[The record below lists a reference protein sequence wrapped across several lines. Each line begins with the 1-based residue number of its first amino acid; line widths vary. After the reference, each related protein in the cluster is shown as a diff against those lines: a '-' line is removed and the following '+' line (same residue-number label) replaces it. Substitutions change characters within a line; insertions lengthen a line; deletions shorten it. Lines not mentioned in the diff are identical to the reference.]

1 MGGWPHIY
9 TYIYIL
15 LLIIIIII
23 IIIVYPIVRNIIY
36 IPGEIT
42 MHHVETSREV
52 TMEGDAMEELVADL
66 QHLFHDP
73 DDVGSFRPA
82 ETMWALN
89 GV

>member
-1 MGGWPHIY
+1 
-9 TYIYIL
+9 
-15 LLIIIIII
+15 
-23 IIIVYPIVRNIIY
+23 
-36 IPGEIT
+36 

-66 QHLFHDP
+66 QNLFHDP